1 MKFSR
6 KTLCIL
12 LAMMICLSACP
23 YAMGEADVPPA
34 VQEAPTVEEMP
45 TVEESP
51 VAEEPPVAEELPV
64 VEDPPAVEEPSESI
78 AESSE
83 QPEPETEPMTELETE
98 PVTEP
103 ETEPVTEPETEPAP
117 FLYVDEAYVRD
128 GLLVPH
134 SGMEKKIEVSSSVSW
149 TVEAKAEW
157 IVLTAIEGG
166 FELRIGENPGE
177 ARASRIELSAQGC
190 ETVVIPVTQE
200 AAPAQTP
207 DASAPAEPTAAPDSD
222 IPEPTAASE
231 PADTLLPPQDPEGEG
246 ETTQPAEPGDTSAAD
261 DAADNQ
267 LPNDVPEAEAPD
279 VILLPRD
286 GSIGWKGTVQSDRAG
301 MPVPM
306 LFQEDYRTIVL
317 YYNGEAK
324 SVATS
329 GCGAAS
335 LSMVIAYLTGNVEQN
350 PYRLFCS
357 AVEAGRYHGSGLS
370 HDTLCWLADAY
381 GLKTEWIENDA
392 EAILASLEANHPV
405 IAHMGRGIFTQSG
418 HYIVLCGLDA
428 DGNVVVNDP
437 NSRLNSTSTFPLETL
452 LEQARTDRSFL
463 VCRSGNEP
471 DPTAPTEPQPTESE
485 ETTEPGEFTEPT
497 APTELPVQPSEE
509 PVQFQTVLL
518 YDVNDSGRVDIND
531 AQWLYAMLVAYEN
544 GELSYEDILRYDLDG
559 DGNLTWDDL
568 ACLMDA
574 LNNPLESARTCEIPL
589 LPEEPQPEAEPE
601 APTAEEPTE
610 EEHAEE
616 EPAPEAEQLR
626 A

>member
-1 MKFSR
+1 MKYLR

-12 LAMMICLSACP
+12 LAVMVCMSACP
-23 YAMGEADVPPA
+23 YAMGEADVPPTEA
-34 VQEAPTVEEMP
+34 PAEETPTQEAPP
-45 TVEESP
+45 A
-51 VAEEPPVAEELPV
+51 AEETP
-64 VEDPPAVEEPSESI
+64 EPTP
-78 AESSE
+78 
-83 QPEPETEPMTELETE
+83 QPETEPETA
-98 PVTEP
+98 
-103 ETEPVTEPETEPAP
+103 PVTEPETEPAP
-117 FLYVDEAYVRD
+117 FVYVDEAYVRD
-128 GLLVPH
+128 GLLVPY
-134 SGMEKKIEVSSSVSW
+134 SGMEKKIEVSSSTSW
-149 TVEAKAEW
+149 IAEAKAEW
-157 IVLTAIEGG
+157 IVLTAVEGG

-190 ETVVIPVTQE
+190 ETVIIPVTQE
-200 AAPAQTP
+200 VAPAQTP
-207 DASAPAEPTAAPDSD
+207 DTSAPAEPTAAPDSD

-267 LPNDVPEAEAPD
+267 LPDDAPEAEAPAI
-279 VILLPRD
+279 ILLPRD
-286 GSIGWKGTVQSDRAG
+286 GSIGWNGTMQSNRAG

-381 GLKTEWIENDA
+381 GLKTEWIENNA
-392 EAILASLEANHPV
+392 EAILAALEANHPV

-437 NSRLNSTSTFPLETL
+437 NSRLNSTKTFPLETL
-452 LEQARTDRSFL
+452 LEQARTDCSFL
-463 VCRSGNEP
+463 VCRSGDEP
-471 DPTAPTEPQPTESE
+471 DPTEPEPTEPE
-485 ETTEPGEFTEPT
+485 ETTEPEEATEP
-497 APTELPVQPSEE
+497 APLPVQSGEE
-509 PVQFQTVLL
+509 PVQFQTVLF
-518 YDVNDSGRVDIND
+518 YDVNGSGCVDIND
-531 AQWLYAMLVAYEN
+531 AQWLYAILLAYEN
-544 GELSYEDILRYDLDG
+544 GEIAYEDILRYDLDG

-574 LNNPLESARTCEIPL
+574 LSDPLDAARTCEIPL
-589 LPEEPQPEAEPE
+589 LPEEPQPEPE

-610 EEHAEE
+610 EE
-616 EPAPEAEQLR
+616 PAPEAEQPQ